1 MKQPRALGEF
11 IDAALATERL
21 RRAVLLERLRL
32 VWPELVGGAVA
43 QRTRLGLSGSD
54 LVVACGDDACREL
67 LETGRADLQRRL
79 RKLSSGALKNLRLVE
94 REA

>member
-54 LVVACGDDACREL
+54 LVVACADAVCREL
-67 LETGRADLQRRL
+67 LETGRGDLERRI
-79 RKLSSGALKNLRLVE
+79 RALSAGVLKSLRLVE

>member
-1 MKQPRALGEF
+1 MKRPRALGEF

-32 VWPELVGGAVA
+32 AWPELVGVAVA
-43 QRTRLGLSGSD
+43 KRTRLSLSGRE
-54 LVVACGDDACREL
+54 LVVACADAACREL
-67 LETGRADLQRRL
+67 LEDGRTDLQRRL
-79 RKLSSGALKNLRLVE
+79 RRLSAGALTVLRLVE